1 MRCANPQCHADAEDL
16 LRGTLQAVEFETPPE
31 KRLLYESGGFPVCS
45 ARTRFFWL
53 CPACSRL
60 FTIRKWNASGVILQP
75 APGMDPDAA
84 SAMGK
89 KSASPASPSDR
100 NPGEDLYRIA

>member
-1 MRCANPQCHADAEDL
+1 MRCANPQCRADDQDL

-53 CPACSRL
+53 CPACSRV
-60 FTIRKWNASGVILQP
+60 FTIRKWNSSGVVLQRV
-75 APGMDPDAA
+75 PGMDPDAV
-84 SAMGK
+84 SAMRNN
-89 KSASPASPSDR
+89 SASPASPYDR
-100 NPGEDLYRIA
+100 NAGEDLYRIA